1 MAAVAEAS
9 EHLLTQDE
17 EDWRNPKPED
27 ADTVSHVADVRACE
41 HWRVV
46 RTERVGL
53 PGYEPLPRHHCKDS
67 NPKRSEA
74 QLEGLITLRRQPT
87 SHHIGCTP
95 NRDLAYAS

>member
-1 MAAVAEAS
+1 MAEAS

-53 PGYEPLPRHHCKDS
+53 PGYEPLPRYHYKDS

-74 QLEGLITLRRQPT
+74 QRLRVLSRCAGNRQAIILGAPQ
-87 SHHIGCTP
+87 IEI
-95 NRDLAYAS
+95 